1 MDNSKSILITGCSSG
16 IGKSTAFTLQSRG
29 YQVVASV
36 RKFEDVAV
44 LLNEGFEH
52 VIQLDLQS
60 TESIDAAIA
69 ETLKITGGQLY
80 ALFNNG
86 AYGQPG
92 AVEDLTRETLL
103 KQFQTNVFGT
113 HELTVKLLPYLNKD
127 DSRIIQN
134 SSILGF
140 VSMPMRGAYNA
151 SKHALEGLTDTL
163 RIELSETNT
172 KVSIIQPGPIQTHFR
187 KNALIALEKNID
199 ITKSRHQ
206 SRYEG
211 ALKRLKKVGAAS
223 RFTLDPESVV
233 NKVIHALE
241 SKRPKTRYKVTFPTF
256 LLALIK
262 PLFSTRLFD
271 KVLVASAKSEG

>member
-1 MDNSKSILITGCSSG
+1 MVNGKSILITGCSSG
-16 IGKSTAFTLQSRG
+16 IGKSAAFTLQSRG
-29 YQVVASV
+29 YQVIASV
-36 RKFEDVAV
+36 RKPEDIVT
-44 LLNEGFEH
+44 LLEEGIEH
-52 VIQLDLQS
+52 VIHLDLQS
-60 TESIDAAIA
+60 TESIESAIT

-113 HELTVKLLPYLNKD
+113 HELTVKILPYLTKD

-172 KVSIIQPGPIQTHFR
+172 KISIIQPGPIKTDFR
-187 KNALIALEKNID
+187 KNALIALEDNVD

-211 ALKRLKKVGAAS
+211 ALTRLKKVGAAS
-223 RFTLDPESVV
+223 RFTLGPESVV

-241 SKRPKTRYKVTFPTF
+241 SERPKVRYKVTFPTYF
-256 LLALIK
+256 LALIK
-262 PLFSTRLFD
+262 PIFPARVFD
-271 KVLVASAKSEG
+271 KVLMASAKSEG

>member
-36 RKFEDVAV
+36 RKLEDVAA
-44 LLNEGFEH
+44 LLKEGMEH
-52 VIQLDLQS
+52 VIHLDLQS
-60 TESIDAAIA
+60 TESIDKAIA

-92 AVEDLTRETLL
+92 AVEDLTRETLI

-113 HELTVKLLPYLNKD
+113 HELTVKLLPYLNKNN
-127 DSRIIQN
+127 SRIIQN

-187 KNALIALEKNID
+187 KNALIALEENID

-223 RFTLDPESVV
+223 RFTLEPESVV
-233 NKVIHALE
+233 NKVVHALE
-241 SKRPKTRYKVTFPTF
+241 SNRPKKRYKVTFPTY
-256 LLALIK
+256 LLAIIK
-262 PLFSTRLFD
+262 PIFPTSLFD
-271 KVLVASAKSEG
+271 KVLMASAKSEG

>member
-1 MDNSKSILITGCSSG
+1 MNKKAILITGCSSG
-16 IGKSTAFTLQSRG
+16 IGKNAAFTLQSRG
-29 YQVVASV
+29 YQVIASV
-36 RKFEDVAV
+36 RKPEDVAV
-44 LLNEGFEH
+44 LLDEGLEY
-52 VIQLDLQS
+52 VIHLDLQFS
-60 TESIDAAIA
+60 ESIDKAIA
-69 ETLKITGGQLY
+69 ETLEITGGQLY

-113 HELTVKLLPYLNKD
+113 HELTVKLLPYLNED
-127 DSRIIQN
+127 DARIIQN

-172 KVSIIQPGPIQTHFR
+172 KVSIVQPGPIQTHFR
-187 KNALIALEKNID
+187 RNALIALEENID

-211 ALKRLKKVGAAS
+211 ALRRLKKVGAAS
-223 RFTLDPESVV
+223 RFTLGPESVV

-241 SKRPKTRYKVTFPTF
+241 SKRPKTRYKVTFPTY

-262 PLFSTRLFD
+262 PILPTRLFD
-271 KVLVASAKSEG
+271 KVLMASAKSEG